1 MNRLLGVLL
10 LIAACGKAPAPVA
23 PPPCQPIP
31 APARPGVPADVV
43 WGFADLHTHPAIER
57 AFHGSLVWGKAIDD
71 APVNATELPRIA
83 ACPVET
89 HTQPGTGPIDRA
101 VGAQV
106 FPAVA
111 NIASF
116 AHGPVATGGLRPTT
130 SWPNARDVI
139 HQQMNISSIRRAY
152 EGGLRLMFAATTDD
166 QVIAALLSGPNFVDG
181 FVPKPHADFES
192 ASTQI
197 ALIRE
202 IAKKNANWM
211 GIARTPA
218 DARKLISEGRLAL
231 VISLEMNG
239 FQPGEV
245 ETLRRTDDAR
255 HVFPVHL
262 IDNGIGGTAANASL
276 FNSASSAVSAL
287 YRSDHKANQYMDV
300 VATTQFTNPLGWPQ
314 ALVQASPPVYVGLQ
328 NIPYLAYT
336 GLCYEPLTGCAGA
349 DAVRTTFTEVGQQNL
364 RGLCTTAEECLAN
377 ERPGAALILEM
388 MDAGMMI
395 DVSHMGARSVAE
407 TLQLDPAFPLMASHG
422 DIANLCR
429 GFPTQ
434 PPCVD
439 ANLGAP
445 TERSLDSEAARE
457 IVRRNGVLGL
467 GTGLGVYDSRNI
479 FSARASPLLTLDPAQ
494 AQTSDCVTE
503 GGSDGCVPALKLDLA
518 DAGTPLDTLQVD
530 TLGGISGIVANA
542 QPFVR
547 VELRDPVPA
556 DAYQRRVVLTPMV
569 CTSQACRATVTLG
582 AKQKPLTP
590 PPAVCEAAS
599 CETSNTCEAAPYTV
613 DDLEQV
619 TVQWLY
625 LKCDGN
631 CANAYGADVRE
642 QQCSSQWQDARAA
655 SWTMTRIDLT
665 GKSLGQP
672 EVPIARLAA
681 RGEVPLVTL
690 VGMAGS
696 FTAYN
701 RNDRPSVNAKIPASG
716 HLLRVSM
723 TSSNFQSAL
732 PGSSAQQVGANSCV
746 ALRTRVGAS
755 CPANALPA
763 AKATECPDGWAAINQ
778 RGEWKQSTMLYT
790 FLRYAG
796 DPTQVCGIDFAVL
809 DWKKDSG
816 AFAIDAVKV
825 DVVEDPV
832 GHWIRRYASI
842 MKHVA
847 DGRLGMVTFGTD
859 FNGLNG
865 TTDISELPVPAGAL
879 AASAC
884 PVTEGKLPAN
894 TQPLALSPMRF
905 RSADGTLGEEVLL
918 EERGLATYGL
928 LADFVQ
934 VAAAYPGCGEDV
946 RDSLM
951 LSAETTLRAWETI
964 VDPATAAAR
973 APLPR
978 GNFAC
983 GAAPGVAP

>member
-1 MNRLLGVLL
+1 MIDVRVAASLLVLTT
-10 LIAACGKAPAPVA
+10 ACGKAPPPVS
-23 PPPCQPIP
+23 PPPCQPI
-31 APARPGVPADVV
+31 AAARAGVPSDAV
-43 WGFADLHTHPAIER
+43 WGFADLHAHPAIEK

-71 APVNATELPRIA
+71 APVNATQLPRIA

-116 AHGPVATGGLRPTT
+116 AHGPVASGGLRPTP

-152 EGGLRLMFAATTDD
+152 EGGLRLMFASTTDD

-181 FVPKPHADFES
+181 FVPTKKADLES
-192 ASTQI
+192 ARAQI

-202 IAKKNANWM
+202 IVKKNATWM

-218 DARKLISEGRLAL
+218 DARKLINEGRLAL
-231 VISLEMNG
+231 VVSLEMNG
-239 FQPGEV
+239 FQPGQV
-245 ETLRRTDDAR
+245 ESLRRNHDAR
-255 HVFPVHL
+255 HIFPVHL
-262 IDNGIGGTAANASL
+262 IDNGIGGAAANASL
-276 FNSASSAVSAL
+276 FNSASSAVSEI
-287 YRSDHKANQYMDV
+287 YRSDQKANQFMDV

-328 NIPYLAYT
+328 NIPYLAYS
-336 GLCYEPLTGCAGA
+336 GLCYEPLTGCAG
-349 DAVRTTFTEVGQQNL
+349 VNPIRSTFTEVGQQNL
-364 RGLCTTAEECLAN
+364 RGLCTTAAECLAN
-377 ERPGAALILEM
+377 ERPGAVRILEM

-395 DVSHMGARSVAE
+395 DVSHMGARSVSE
-407 TLQLDPAFPLMASHG
+407 TLALDPTFPLMASHG
-422 DIANLCR
+422 DIANLCK

-467 GTGLGVYDSRNI
+467 GTGLGAYDSRNV
-479 FSARASPLLTLDPAQ
+479 FSARASPLLTLNPVNHA
-494 AQTSDCVTE
+494 DCVTKE
-503 GGSDGCVPALKLDLA
+503 GRDGCAPALKLDVV
-518 DAGTPLDTLQVD
+518 DAGMAIDTLQVD

-556 DAYQRRVVLTPMV
+556 DEYQRRVVLTPMA
-569 CTSQACRATVTLG
+569 CTGQACRATVTLG
-582 AKQKPLTP
+582 AQQKKRTP
-590 PPAVCEAAS
+590 ATAVCEAAS
-599 CETSNTCEAAPYTV
+599 CETENTCEPAPYTV

-631 CANAYGADVRE
+631 CAGAYGKRVLE
-642 QQCSSQWQDARAA
+642 QQCSSQWMDERAA
-655 SWTMTRIDLT
+655 SWTMTRLDVS
-665 GKSLGQP
+665 GSSGAQAA
-672 EVPIARLAA
+672 VPIVRLAA

-696 FTAYN
+696 FTAYS
-701 RNDRPSVNAKIPASG
+701 RNDRPSVNANIPASG

-723 TSSNFQSAL
+723 TSSNFETAL
-732 PGSSAQQVGANSCV
+732 PGSSAQQVGANACL
-746 ALRTRVGAS
+746 ALRTRIGTA
-755 CPANALPA
+755 CPANVMPDP
-763 AKATECPDGWAAINQ
+763 KATECPDGWAAINQ
-778 RGEWKQSTMLYT
+778 RGEWKQSTMLYA
-790 FLRYAG
+790 FLRHAG
-796 DPTQVCGIDFAVL
+796 DASQVCGIDFTVL

-816 AFAIDAVKV
+816 AFAIDAVRV

-865 TTDISELPVPAGAL
+865 TTDISELPMPPGAL

-884 PVTEGKLPAN
+884 PVTDGELPAGS
-894 TQPLALSPMRF
+894 PPFALSPMRF

-934 VAAAYPGCGEDV
+934 VAAAYPGCGSDV

-964 VDPATAAAR
+964 VDPMTAAAR

-983 GAAPGVAP
+983 GVTP